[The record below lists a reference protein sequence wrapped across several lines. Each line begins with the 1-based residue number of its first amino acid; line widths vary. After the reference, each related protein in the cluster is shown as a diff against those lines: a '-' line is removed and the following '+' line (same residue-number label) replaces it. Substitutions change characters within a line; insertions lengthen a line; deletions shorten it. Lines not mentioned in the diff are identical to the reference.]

1 MTMTAKYTATI
12 VAVTSSK
19 GEFKDDDGK
28 TIEYDST
35 KVYVQLELSGE
46 KSRGTVTQVYKIG
59 PSSAYD
65 IQRLGTIELPFQAEL
80 EIQKVSNGREQ
91 REKVVG
97 FQVLTRTRPSDQL
110 TPGQAAAKAA

>member
-19 GEFKDDDGK
+19 GDFKDDDGK
-28 TIEYDST
+28 TIEFDST
-35 KVYVQLELSGE
+35 KVYVQLDLSGE
-46 KSRGTVTQVYKIG
+46 KSRGTVTQVYKVG
-59 PSSAYD
+59 KSDLYD
-65 IQRLGTIELPFQAEL
+65 ILRLGSIELPFQAEL

-97 FQVLTRTRPSDQL
+97 FQVLNRTRPSDQL
-110 TPGQAAAKAA
+110 ASGQASAKAA